1 MEYQGDAQIPR
12 YVISVAARLL
22 GVKAHTLRA
31 YEKAALVKPY
41 RTPGNVRLY
50 SDEDLHLVRRIV
62 ELDKQ
67 GINKVGVRV
76 ILQMEGYLSQ
86 QDEKT

>member
-1 MEYQGDAQIPR
+1 MEYQEDAYIPR
-12 YVISVAARLL
+12 YVISVTARLL
-22 GVKAHTLRA
+22 GVPAHTLRA
-31 YEKAALVKPY
+31 YEKATLVNPH

-50 SDEDLHLVRRIV
+50 SDEDLHLIRRIA

-67 GINKVGVRV
+67 GINKVGIKV

-86 QDEKT
+86 QEEKT